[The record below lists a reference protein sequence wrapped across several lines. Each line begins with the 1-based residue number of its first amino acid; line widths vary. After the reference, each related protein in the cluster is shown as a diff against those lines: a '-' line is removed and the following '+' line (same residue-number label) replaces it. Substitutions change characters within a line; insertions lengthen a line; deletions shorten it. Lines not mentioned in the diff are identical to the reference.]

1 MLIHSDLYMDISRID
16 LHLLRLFVVV
26 AEELHFGRAA
36 RRLHIAQ
43 PALSQQVRKLETLL
57 GYRLFDRTSRRVAL
71 SGAGAALLESARR
84 IFAELERG
92 METAGAIAQG
102 RAGVLDV
109 GYIVPAMLGLLPDL
123 IRRFRAEATGVTL
136 RLHEMSS
143 AAQVEALGT
152 GRLDVAFVSGPCGD
166 PALRQ
171 HLAWREPAVAVLP
184 AHHPL
189 ADRPDLALEELA
201 GDEFVSF
208 PRHQAPG
215 LYDRWLLACLNAGF
229 SPRVVQ
235 EAQSWHMIA
244 TLVGAGLGVAAA
256 PVSVRLLNVPGVRSI
271 PISTSG
277 LEFEVSLCTRVDGV
291 TPAIGKFIDTA
302 MAEASAHGL
311 TGRGLLAPDPGAA
324 EGRRD
329 P

>member
-1 MLIHSDLYMDISRID
+1 MDATRVD

-36 RRLHIAQ
+36 RRLRIAQ

-71 SGAGAALLESARR
+71 SGAGAALLESAQR

-92 METAGAIAQG
+92 VETAGAVAQG
-102 RAGVLDV
+102 RAGVLEV

-123 IRRFRAEATGVTL
+123 IRRFRAETPGVTL

-143 AAQVEALGT
+143 AAQVEALGA

-184 AHHPL
+184 VDHPL
-189 ADRPDLALEELA
+189 AGQAEIALEDLAAE
-201 GDEFVSF
+201 EFVSF
-208 PRHQAPG
+208 PRHQAPS

-244 TLVGAGLGVAAA
+244 TLVGAGLGVAVA
-256 PVSVRLLNVPGVRSI
+256 PESVRLLNVLGVRCI

-277 LEFEVSLCTRVDGV
+277 LEFEVSLCTRADGL
-291 TPAIGKFIDTA
+291 TPAIAKFVDTA
-302 MAEASAHGL
+302 VAEASARGL
-311 TGRGLLAPDPGAA
+311 TG
-324 EGRRD
+324 
-329 P
+329 

>member
-1 MLIHSDLYMDISRID
+1 MDITRID

-36 RRLHIAQ
+36 RRLRIAQ

-71 SGAGAALLESARR
+71 SAAGAALLQSARR

-92 METAGAIAQG
+92 VETAGAIAQG

-109 GYIVPAMLGLLPDL
+109 GYIVPAMLALLPDL
-123 IRRFRAEATGVTL
+123 IRRFRAETPAVTL

-152 GRLDVAFVSGPCGD
+152 GRLDAAFVSGPCGD
-166 PALRQ
+166 PSLRQ
-171 HLAWREPAVAVLP
+171 QLAWREPAVAVLP
-184 AHHPL
+184 ADHAL
-189 ADRPDLALEELA
+189 AGRAEIALAELA
-201 GDEFVSF
+201 AEEFVSF

-215 LYDRWLLACLNAGF
+215 LYDRWLLACLSAGF

-244 TLVGAGLGVAAA
+244 TLAAAGLGVAVAPA
-256 PVSVRLLNVPGVRSI
+256 SVRVLNVAGVRCIPVSTR
-271 PISTSG
+271 G
-277 LEFEVSLCTRVDGV
+277 LEFDVSLCTRAEGM
-291 TPAIGKFIDTA
+291 TPALDQFVATA
-302 MAEASAHGL
+302 RAEASARGL
-311 TGRGLLAPDPGAA
+311 TV
-324 EGRRD
+324 
-329 P
+329 